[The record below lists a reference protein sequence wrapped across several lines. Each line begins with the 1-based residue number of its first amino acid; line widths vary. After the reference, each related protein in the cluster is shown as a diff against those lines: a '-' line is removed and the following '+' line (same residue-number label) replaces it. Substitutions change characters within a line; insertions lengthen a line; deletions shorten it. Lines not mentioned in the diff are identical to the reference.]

1 MAAFLPM
8 SISSTASPIVHPS
21 FEIVFTKGYKL
32 HTTILQN
39 IIQNNVPLD
48 QALITCS
55 LQIIYSL

>member
-8 SISSTASPIVHPS
+8 SISSTASSIVHPS

-39 IIQNNVPLD
+39 IIQKVPLD
-48 QALITCS
+48 QALITF
-55 LQIIYSL
+55 

>member
-8 SISSTASPIVHPS
+8 SISSTASSIVHPS
-21 FEIVFTKGYKL
+21 FEIVFTNGYKL

-48 QALITCS
+48 QA
-55 LQIIYSL
+55 